1 MKQNWKFQGLGGSKP
16 KTSLGEVW
24 IFSGTTH
31 SYLYDLPTQMY
42 YMSNSCFKADVLFL
56 QAFLDVVVNLQFTL
70 VESLWQTFWRH
81 PSEDKSSSGGDDDEK
96 KDGG

>member
-1 MKQNWKFQGLGGSKP
+1 MNFF
-16 KTSLGEVW
+16 V
-24 IFSGTTH
+24 
-31 SYLYDLPTQMY
+31 
-42 YMSNSCFKADVLFL
+42 L

-81 PSEDKSSSGGDDDEK
+81 TAEDKSGSGAEDDEK